1 MKNLEEI
8 RAINDS
14 ISYLIE
20 QIDKTSGYI
29 KTATTSED
37 VQTYERARAKY
48 YESLDKCLSKIGGLL

>member
-1 MKNLEEI
+1 MTNLNKI
-8 RAINDS
+8 RALNDS
-14 ISYLIE
+14 ISYLID

-48 YESLDKCLSKIGGLL
+48 YESLMKCIIKMGELR